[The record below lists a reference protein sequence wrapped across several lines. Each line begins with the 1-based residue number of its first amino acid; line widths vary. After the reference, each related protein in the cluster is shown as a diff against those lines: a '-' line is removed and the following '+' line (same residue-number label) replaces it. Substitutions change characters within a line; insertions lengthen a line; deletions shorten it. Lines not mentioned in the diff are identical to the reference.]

1 MRARTSA
8 RGERI
13 QGSQKRRPR
22 MAGRNRRGRVSWLL
36 AACALAA
43 AVAAWPATGDK
54 QVLVIATANMRGQV
68 LACG

>member
-1 MRARTSA
+1 
-8 RGERI
+8 
-13 QGSQKRRPR
+13 

-54 QVLVIATANMRGQV
+54 QVLVILTANMRGQV
-68 LACG
+68 FACG